1 MTDNIADVRP
11 YIVCCI
17 VRDYDLEKGGTFKKF
32 ITAQTKLHDT
42 LGQKRT
48 AATIATHDLSL
59 VKGPL
64 YYDALPP
71 TQVLLTPLGKKKE
84 ITAESL
90 VKQLWEEAETLRK
103 EKKRNTVSGI
113 HKYLEL
119 VRGCPKYPCLLDKDG
134 QVISFPPITN
144 CDPTKISKSTKNIFI
159 EVTSS
164 TSQDVCKKVL
174 DALLR
179 QMLDI
184 IKSEVEGQ
192 RSPAMRG
199 RRAQRQTPRS
209 PRGN

>member
-1 MTDNIADVRP
+1 MKAAVLSVEPDRLRLTM
-11 YIVCCI
+11 CC
-17 VRDYDLEKGGTFKKF
+17 RKR
-32 ITAQTKLHDT
+32 TKLHDT